1 MIVNGAHSRSKS
13 ARSRAFCRGRKSR
26 VVLKVA
32 TTGRDE
38 HTRPRAPA
46 GQGISKRAELTKS
59 AMRLIFRPGF
69 STASI
74 VSSVSGRGV
83 GLDVVERA
91 IELIGGE
98 LRVSS
103 EEGAGTIFEMI
114 LPTTLALTPALVVH
128 SAGYYYCIDE
138 KLIAETGSVTAGEI
152 DRSNE
157 AEQVKWRGTLMP
169 FVRVR
174 HLLGQPL
181 REDVNGE
188 SVPVIIAHLN
198 GETESSEMRS
208 AVLAVDAFGERT
220 EALVRGLG
228 RHAARW
234 RGISGATKLPDG
246 TVALVLDL
254 PRLLEM
260 NQSDNP

>member
-1 MIVNGAHSRSKS
+1 LRVT
-13 ARSRAFCRGRKSR
+13 RA
-26 VVLKVA
+26 A
-32 TTGRDE
+32 
-38 HTRPRAPA
+38 A
-46 GQGISKRAELTKS
+46 GQGIIEAGKQLTKEQ

-69 STASI
+69 STAST

-103 EEGAGTIFEMI
+103 EEGAGTIFEMS
-114 LPTTLALTPALVVH
+114 LPTTLALTTALVVH
-128 SAGYYYCIDE
+128 SAGHRYCIDE
-138 KLIAETGSVTAGEI
+138 KLIAETGSVTASDI
-152 DRSNE
+152 DRSGEIERVN
-157 AEQVKWRGTLMP
+157 WRGTLVP
-169 FVRVR
+169 FIRVR
-174 HLLGQPL
+174 QLLGQPL
-181 REDVNGE
+181 REDSNGE
-188 SVPVIIAHLN
+188 SVPVIIARV
-198 GETESSEMRS
+198 GRETQASGMRN

-234 RGISGATKLPDG
+234 RGIGGATKLADG

-254 PRLLEM
+254 PRLLETEAAGESLTAVSPKA
-260 NQSDNP
+260 NF